1 MEIVTVRR
9 VGNSNVI
16 SLPRALEELGYTV
29 GTKVILDTQPN
40 GDIIVRSSEAVRDRI
55 RAIGR
60 QVIVEDREALAMLEA
75 YDRGESAEQPMRHR
89 PS

>member
-1 MEIVTVRR
+1 MDIVTVRR

-40 GDIIVRSSEAVRDRI
+40 GDIVVRTGEVVRERL

-60 QVIVEDREALAMLEA
+60 QVISEDQEALAMLEA

-89 PS
+89 PA